1 MTRFASFFILILM
14 SGAALAQ
21 GSDYRDR
28 WVALNTAA
36 ETDGDTQGVEIL
48 VAFFGIS
55 APDFDDDDSARA
67 ALEGISDDG
76 WAIIRAAREAEARHS
91 VDELNCNKLAVAKL
105 CQILIDNPT
114 ANARFIAE
122 QKAVIHELPL
132 QRKLNRYN
140 AVYQQLS
147 DADRVIVSQFNEVIF
162 GRPGPEVPQR
172 YSEMLM
178 TVADEFPGYFVAD
191 QNDACF
197 LERSDDEK
205 VLLPADLADV
215 WQSLE
220 PLAQCRE
227 TQQYAQA
234 LMLVCPENHDPQD
247 EVESCESLLNPDAEA
262 PDP

>member
-1 MTRFASFFILILM
+1 MTRFASFLALLLA

-28 WVALNTAA
+28 WVALNAEAHAA
-36 ETDGDTQGVEIL
+36 GDTQGVEIL
-48 VAFFGIS
+48 GAFFGVS
-55 APDFDDDDSARA
+55 APDFDDDDSLRND
-67 ALEGISDDG
+67 LDGISDEG
-76 WAIIRAAREAEARHS
+76 WRIISAARQAEARHA

-105 CQILIDNPT
+105 CQILVDNPQ

-147 DADRVIVSQFNEVIF
+147 DADRRVVSQFNNVIF
-162 GRPGPEVPQR
+162 GRPGPEVPQSYR
-172 YSEMLM
+172 QMLM
-178 TVADEFPGYFVAD
+178 TIADEFPGYFVAD

-197 LERSDDEK
+197 LERRDDEK
-205 VLLPADLADV
+205 VLLPADRAEAWLSLA
-215 WQSLE
+215 
-220 PLAQCRE
+220 PMAQCRE
-227 TQQYAQA
+227 TQQYAQQ
-234 LMLVCPENHDPQD
+234 LMLVCPENFDPQD
-247 EVESCESLLNPDAEA
+247 ELESCESLLNPDAEA